1 MGHTTDFVGHIDIE
15 PALNEDEINYLT
27 ALSTSRRFRRPGGPN
42 DVPGN
47 PRAEDCRDFDHDSYT
62 APAHG
67 QPGLRCPWVP
77 CWEGCCLSFDGNEK
91 LYEPVPWLRYLIA
104 HFLKPGAR
112 ASRSGLDPF
121 SNFTF
126 DHQLDGMVVGCRRDT
141 RELTAITVYANRVT
155 TRTLRGPDPSYAGRP
170 PLPYEKQIDRER
182 ADIRRRRR
190 GAPSN
195 VIDLSSRFPGP
206 A

>member
-1 MGHTTDFVGHIDIE
+1 MGYTTDFVGHIDIE
-15 PALNEDEINYLT
+15 PALNEDEIDYLT
-27 ALSTSRRFRRPGGPN
+27 AFSTSRRFRRPGGPY

-47 PRAEDCRDFDHDSYT
+47 PRAEDCRDFDHDSYNSS
-62 APAHG
+62 AQG
-67 QPGLRCPWVP
+67 QPGLWCQWVP

-91 LYEPVPWLRYLIA
+91 FYEPVPWLRYLIA

-112 ASRSGLDPF
+112 ASRSGLDWF
-121 SNFTF
+121 RNFTF
-126 DHQLDGMVVGCRRDT
+126 DHQLDGMVVACRRDT
-141 RELTAITVYANRVT
+141 KELTAITVYANRVT
-155 TRTLRGPDPSYAGRP
+155 TRTLREPDPSYAGWP
-170 PLPYEKQIDRER
+170 PLPYETKVDRER
-182 ADIRRRRR
+182 ADLRRRRR